1 MAAFQSAL
9 VRVGY
14 RVSQT
19 HKEPMAIKTNAPDN
33 VVWDIMRCWC
43 KTHPPEGSIHRKEES
58 NAFQTILAKEPTFIA
73 DFTVLSDLNKRTRA
87 LRHPPNPEV
96 AWGPKRKATGKGDIP
111 QSEPVRRRLRA
122 RPSSGDDGNNDEAG
136 VEGIDDAAPVYFEWT
151 RGDRDLSTAP
161 VGKYPVG
168 SSVLYGSMCYSG
180 IVEKFDGSR
189 YLIRHN
195 EKGSS
200 YHGLCVMQT
209 ESQIFDPSNG
219 TRGRRNK
226 RGKADTSSAES

>member
-1 MAAFQSAL
+1 
-9 VRVGY
+9 
-14 RVSQT
+14 
-19 HKEPMAIKTNAPDN
+19 MAIKTNAPDS

-43 KTHPPEGSIHRKEES
+43 KSHPPEGSIHRKEES

-73 DFTVLSDLNKRTRA
+73 DFTILPDLNHRTRA

-96 AWGPKRKATGKGDIP
+96 AWGPKRKATGKGDLP
-111 QSEPVRRRLRA
+111 QPEPVHRRRRA
-122 RPSSGDDGNNDEAG
+122 RPADNASDDEDNDDGAG
-136 VEGIDDAAPVYFEWT
+136 GAVESGDDAAPVYFEWT
-151 RGDRDLSTAP
+151 RGDRDQSSASARSAP

-209 ESQIFDPSNG
+209 ESQIFDPANG

-226 RGKADTSSAES
+226 RGKADTSSSES

>member
-9 VRVGY
+9 VRGGY
-14 RVSQT
+14 RVSQS
-19 HKEPMAIKTNAPDN
+19 HKEPMAIKTNAPDS

-73 DFTVLSDLNKRTRA
+73 DFEVLSDLHKRTRA

-96 AWGPKRKATGKGDIP
+96 AWGPKRKATGKGDQP
-111 QSEPVRRRLRA
+111 QPEAVSRRRRS
-122 RPSSGDDGNNDEAG
+122 RPAENDENGGGGDDD
-136 VEGIDDAAPVYFEWT
+136 DDAAPVYFEWT
-151 RGDRDLSTAP
+151 RGDRDSSASASVP
-161 VGKYPVG
+161 EPKYPVG
-168 SSVLYGSMCYSG
+168 SSVLYGNMCYAG
-180 IVEKFDGSR
+180 IVEKFDGTR

-200 YHGLCVMQT
+200 YHGLCAMQT
-209 ESQIFDPSNG
+209 ESQIFDPASG
-219 TRGRRNK
+219 ARGRRNK
-226 RGKADTSSAES
+226 RGKSEATTDDS